1 MKEAEDRLIQRE
13 HNMDKRDELYQKRE
27 ANLDDRENKLF
38 EKQKDIQDEQVKV
51 EEIKQQQLELLKEI
65 SGMDK
70 EKAKKLM
77 EKKRK
82 KANRSYDTLPWKLVT
97 GRFP

>member
-1 MKEAEDRLIQRE
+1 MIVITTIFWIIIGIIALCLTVFVVAFIYNGYLLATGKMSKE
-13 HNMDKRDELYQKRE
+13 ELNYKVQ
-27 ANLDDRENKLF
+27 LNK
-38 EKQKDIQDEQVKV
+38 EKQKA
-51 EEIKQQQLELLKEI
+51 
-65 SGMDK
+65 